1 MWVSCPGFL
10 LHHSALLVK
19 EELSLLE
26 TPAAVAVHHG
36 KSRAAAMS
44 YIQKRMEMQLWI
56 PGSGQDAGLNGN
68 ISGLG

>member
-1 MWVSCPGFL
+1 M
-10 LHHSALLVK
+10 K
-19 EELSLLE
+19 EELSLLA